1 MWSDPQPLVEFH
13 RRHTGVVL
21 GGDGG
26 IEQAEKAICDAPLR
40 RIQVDNPGKEIG
52 GFQGNDNNQ
61 HEESS
66 NANAYADSS
75 PSEDMRHANLLQ
87 GGNRGNPEVYDGL
100 ETEMEEFQGSIEEAR
115 MEYGGSSHN
124 ES

>member
-75 PSEDMRHANLLQ
+75 PNEDM
-87 GGNRGNPEVYDGL
+87 
-100 ETEMEEFQGSIEEAR
+100 
-115 MEYGGSSHN
+115 
-124 ES
+124 